1 MAIFGAP
8 SPLVTVQPIDYARGS
23 PPLPQPASQRSKLA
37 TLCPL
42 LGWLTRSL
50 SSARTDQSFRYVI
63 ALSGTGIVAGR
74 GIDCSAPGCRLDRE
88 LQSRRCPQKKPE
100 FDDLSLVLHL
110 SAWNNAA
117 GRTDPQRNFFL
128 TLEVAGDQAE
138 NTGQAGAE
146 RCHCGDGGDRDKRGD
161 QPIFDCRN
169 TATVLRQAADD
180 PRTLA
185 LDQALQE

>member
-1 MAIFGAP
+1 MRD
-8 SPLVTVQPIDYARGS
+8 SSERYWS
-23 PPLPQPASQRSKLA
+23 CCRS
-37 TLCPL
+37 
-42 LGWLTRSL
+42 
-50 SSARTDQSFRYVI
+50 
-63 ALSGTGIVAGR
+63 

-146 RCHCGDGGDRDKRGD
+146 RCHCGDGGDRDKRSD
-161 QPIFDCRN
+161 QPIFDCGN
-169 TATVLRQAADD
+169 PASVPGQTADD